1 MGAPLLGVLAL
12 AASLWG
18 LPAQAQEDARDKA
31 GKPGSELESI
41 ERQLQADQ
49 EEADKLAREAEALRA
64 EMTGLRSQLV
74 AAAGR
79 AQDLEEELSL
89 LEQTLAVLEVE
100 EARAQVRLQENR
112 RQMGDILSGL
122 QRLSLVPRESLILA
136 PGSPIDI
143 ARGGL
148 VLQAAY
154 PKIESQASVL
164 RKDLEDLAS
173 LRDSI
178 LDQREN
184 LQAAET
190 ALAREREDL
199 AGLLT
204 RKETLEAEASEALKA
219 ARERA
224 GMLSRQAEDL
234 RDLVQR
240 LEEERRLSQVLLP
253 GLKPERPGAGEP
265 EAETPQTAEADA
277 QTAET
282 APASASGT
290 AAAPSSPQVATL
302 SPPSPTAPADIRP
315 FPEAQASLVLP
326 ARGRITRRYEDAV
339 SSDSGI
345 LTKGI
350 TIEARSAA
358 QIVAPFDG
366 KVVYARPFRGYGL
379 ILIIEHQGKYHSLL
393 SGLERIDAV
402 EGQWVLAGEPVG
414 VLGSPTSEKP
424 ELYLELRRDGQPIDP
439 LPWLA
444 STNGKVKS

>member
-18 LPAQAQEDARDKA
+18 LPAQAQEDARDQA

-148 VLQAAY
+148 VLQ
-154 PKIESQASVL
+154 
-164 RKDLEDLAS
+164 
-173 LRDSI
+173 
-178 LDQREN
+178 
-184 LQAAET
+184 
-190 ALAREREDL
+190 
-199 AGLLT
+199 
-204 RKETLEAEASEALKA
+204 A